1 MFAIVDAEMSTRL
14 RAPRCSRSGASGV
27 LVSENGVEAV
37 SLMSTPPI
45 GRRVGGGNGLLT
57 AIVPRR
63 RGGRQPA
70 FSVRE
75 ANWIPASTPASPPG
89 ELLDLGI
96 TPVGAG
102 RPDLSHH
109 LRGTFLRPLRQGLS
123 QLAASYLTRHWHAR
137 ADYRKYGDHTA
148 GIPAGGSGGGRGLV
162 LSRRTTSP
170 GTGMIRGRSAPGSP
184 RTRVAAISPIVFS
197 GST

>member
-137 ADYRKYGDHTA
+137 ADHRKYGDHA
-148 GIPAGGSGGGRGLV
+148 DGRGLV

-197 GST
+197 GSRTVVSGG

>member
-14 RAPRCSRSGASGV
+14 RAPRCSRSGASGA

-37 SLMSTPPI
+37 SLMSTPP
-45 GRRVGGGNGLLT
+45 VGPPGSAGGNGLLT

-96 TPVGAG
+96 TLVGAG
-102 RPDLSHH
+102 RPDLSRH
-109 LRGTFLRPLRQGLS
+109 LRGNVSAT
-123 QLAASYLTRHWHAR
+123 ASAR
-137 ADYRKYGDHTA
+137 AFPISRKLPDPSLA
-148 GIPAGGSGGGRGLV
+148 RK
-162 LSRRTTSP
+162 SRSP
-170 GTGMIRGRSAPGSP
+170 EIR
-184 RTRVAAISPIVFS
+184 
-197 GST
+197 